1 MPSRKKLRLG
11 PLPEQADNYSHY
23 EESVI
28 RWDRII
34 AVGALVLV
42 SLLVIISLFFGA
54 DEERSDIQESASPS
68 PHADKPVAESQ
79 VSIAD
84 KALIN
89 TESEAVSPLEG
100 ESTEAFQAKKPV
112 ERLKP
117 IEATKSLEAKVLPAE
132 EKPPATIS
140 DTQLSQPYQKE
151 APELNPASVRITNS
165 AIKDVML
172 RLSTDKGLPAEPI
185 QQSIIMPDS
194 GLIKVMLHT
203 EMHGLAGIRLYHEWS
218 LDGKRQARV
227 RVPVNTA
234 KQTSYSSK
242 FIDKHM
248 LGLWQVKVLDD
259 AGEAYVLADFE
270 VIRGK

>member
-1 MPSRKKLRLG
+1 
-11 PLPEQADNYSHY
+11 
-23 EESVI
+23 
-28 RWDRII
+28 
-34 AVGALVLV
+34 
-42 SLLVIISLFFGA
+42 
-54 DEERSDIQESASPS
+54 
-68 PHADKPVAESQ
+68 
-79 VSIAD
+79 
-84 KALIN
+84 
-89 TESEAVSPLEG
+89 
-100 ESTEAFQAKKPV
+100 
-112 ERLKP
+112 
-117 IEATKSLEAKVLPAE
+117 
-132 EKPPATIS
+132 
-140 DTQLSQPYQKE
+140 
-151 APELNPASVRITNS
+151 
-165 AIKDVML
+165 
-172 RLSTDKGLPAEPI
+172 
-185 QQSIIMPDS
+185 MPDS